1 MDSSSPTRSLIEQI
15 SSVDLPTTNG
25 SLQPHVRQQLQSLV
39 KKLSFALESPFET
52 LNRLVVLPFQHA
64 VVRVAI
70 DLGLFGYMVEAGETG
85 RTEDEIKSKTGVDAI
100 LLPRLLRTLAAIG
113 LLRQLDEQHWV
124 ATDLTNVCTNPTIV
138 CGLKFM
144 SDFIGPVFQQLPSS
158 LAKRNYRCPTATQ
171 GPLQDAYDTK
181 LAGWEY
187 ILDPK
192 FSDLLENCN
201 TFMKGRREGS
211 ISWLDF
217 YPFAENVLADAAA
230 DPEAVLVVDVGGG
243 LGHGLVE
250 INEKFSQR
258 KGRLILQDHPKTIE
272 QAGIGA
278 GVFEL
283 MAHDFFKSQPVHGPK
298 IFLIRQ
304 VLHDWPDQECQ
315 RILEH
320 LAAAM
325 SPGYSKV
332 LINEFVVA
340 DVEAS
345 DFITAIDLVMMG
357 MSGGMERTKSQWSN
371 LLASAGLRIEKI
383 WTLDDETES
392 VIEAV
397 LDASSITYGNGKDAM
412 AIKS

>member
-1 MDSSSPTRSLIEQI
+1 MDSSSPVRSLIEQI
-15 SSVDLPTTNG
+15 SSVDLASTNG
-25 SLQPHVRQQLQSLV
+25 SLQPHTRQELQGLV

-70 DLGLFGYMVEAGETG
+70 DLGLFEYMAEVGETG
-85 RTEDEIKSKTGVDAI
+85 RTLDEIKVRTGVDAI
-100 LLPRLLRTLAAIG
+100 LLLRLLRTLAAIG
-113 LLRQLDEQHWV
+113 LLRQLDEHHWA
-124 ATDLTNVCTNPTIV
+124 ATDLTHVCTNSTIES
-138 CGLKFM
+138 GMRFM
-144 SDFIGPVFQQLPSS
+144 FDFIGPVFQQLPSS

-187 ILDPK
+187 ILDPQV
-192 FSDLLENCN
+192 SDSLKDCN
-201 TFMKGRREGS
+201 AFMKGRRAGS
-211 ISWLDF
+211 VSWLDF
-217 YPFAENVLADAAA
+217 YPFAENILAGAAEN
-230 DPEAVLVVDVGGG
+230 PEAVLVVDVGGG

-250 INEKFSQR
+250 INEKFPQP

-272 QAGIGA
+272 QAGLGA
-278 GVFEL
+278 GVFEP
-283 MAHDFFKSQPVHGPK
+283 MAHDFFTSQPVQGPK

-315 RILEH
+315 KILEH

-325 SPGYSKV
+325 SPEYSKL
-332 LINEFVVA
+332 LINEFVAA
-340 DVEAS
+340 DVGAS

-371 LLASAGLRIEKI
+371 LLVSAGFRIERI
-383 WTLDDETES
+383 WTLDGETES

-397 LDASSITYGNGKDAM
+397 REHPSAAVRDGKDTV
-412 AIKS
+412 AIES